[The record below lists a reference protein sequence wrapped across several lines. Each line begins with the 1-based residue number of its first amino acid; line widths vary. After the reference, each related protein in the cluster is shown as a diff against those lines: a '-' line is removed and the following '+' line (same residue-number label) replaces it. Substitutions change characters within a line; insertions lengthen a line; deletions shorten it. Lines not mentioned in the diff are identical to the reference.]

1 MLNKLHRRILLINT
15 SPYIYISMGICGV
28 VEDIRELV
36 VGHGE
41 HDAAG
46 GGAAPAGRP
55 GTCRVRRARGECRE
69 ALGTEA
75 AAT

>member
-1 MLNKLHRRILLINT
+1 
-15 SPYIYISMGICGV
+15 MGICGV
-28 VEDIRELV
+28 VEDICELV

-41 HDAAG
+41 HDAAR
-46 GGAAPAGRP
+46 GGATAAGRP
-55 GTCRVRRARGECRE
+55 GTCRVRRAHGECRE